1 MSTNEFCEAVRAAI
15 ADELEAAR
23 MYTSLAQSAPHV
35 AIRARIMCFAA
46 EELSWQWKAKFTL

>member
-1 MSTNEFCEAVRAAI
+1 VYVDERILRGSQSWPSQTNS
-15 ADELEAAR
+15 EAAS

-46 EELSWQWKAKFTL
+46 EGAKACEAV